1 MVLTKVVFAPKSGNK
16 FSYFLCNQNGV
27 TMDLK
32 VFLSDSFNP
41 HLNLATEEW
50 IFHNLDPSSQILF
63 LWRNEETVVIGRNQ
77 NPWSECNLTKMKEDK
92 VHLARRTTGGG
103 AVFHDFGN
111 TNFTFLSPSG
121 NYKKENN
128 IEIILSALGKLGIQ
142 GHASGR
148 NDLMIDFS
156 DGPRKF
162 SGSAYREKRDRSF
175 HHGTLLL
182 HADLTRLGQYL
193 TPNPKKLQSKG
204 KESVRSRVVNL
215 NELKSGISH
224 DQIVETMVDS
234 FEKFYNGKST
244 IENLSLESLHKI
256 PELKNQYETLH
267 SFDWLYGQTLEFTQK
282 MDDYLGLGFFDFQFQ
297 VDDAI
302 IQDVQIFTDCL
313 FPDFVDD
320 LREALK
326 ENPYMGKTIEDIFQG
341 FYKKYPLIQDGVR
354 ELEGWLIQ
362 KIEA

>member
-1 MVLTKVVFAPKSGNK
+1 MN
-16 FSYFLCNQNGV
+16 
-27 TMDLK
+27 LK

-77 NPWSECNLTKMKEDK
+77 NPWSECNLVKMKDDK

-111 TNFTFLSPSG
+111 TNFTFLSPSES
-121 NYKKENN
+121 YKKENN
-128 IEIILSALGKLGIQ
+128 IEIILNALGQFGIS
-142 GHASGR
+142 GYASGR
-148 NDLMIDFS
+148 NDLMIDFP

-162 SGSAYREKRDRSF
+162 SGSAYREKRDRCF

-182 HADLTRLGQYL
+182 HADLARLGQYL

-215 NELKSGISH
+215 NEIKHGISH
-224 DQIVETMVDS
+224 DQIVETMISS
-234 FEKFYNGKST
+234 FEKLYDKKAK
-244 IENLSLESLHKI
+244 IENLNLESLKKN
-256 PELKNQYETLH
+256 PELKEQYERLS
-267 SFDWLYGQTLEFTQK
+267 SFDWLYGQTLEFTQR
-282 MDDYLGLGFFDFQFQ
+282 MDDYLGLGFFDFQFK

-313 FPDFVDD
+313 YPDLIEN
-320 LREALK
+320 LRGALK
-326 ENPYMGKTIEDIFQG
+326 GNPYMGKTIQDIFQG
-341 FYKKYPLIQDGVR
+341 FYKKYLHIESDIQ
-354 ELEGWLIQ
+354 ELEAWLIQ